1 MFNVYLLVSIKTGRT
16 YIGTTEKDVKERLN
30 DHNQG
35 SNAWTKI
42 HRPLK
47 LIYYETYYCKKDA
60 VHRELFLKSG
70 IGERVVKALKNEF
83 NKYADG
89 A

>member
-1 MFNVYLLVSIKTGRT
+1 MFSIYLLVSLKTGKT
-16 YIGTTEKDVKERLN
+16 YVGTTEKDVKERLKE
-30 DHNQG
+30 HNLG
-35 SNAWTKI
+35 SNTWTRTHK
-42 HRPLK
+42 PFK

-83 NKYADG
+83 NK
-89 A
+89 